1 MVSEKEYYS
10 DGHNRQVWFAIAVI
24 TCFIFYD
31 MRQMVLLLPNEIF
44 GGW

>member
-1 MVSEKEYYS
+1 VVSEKEYYS